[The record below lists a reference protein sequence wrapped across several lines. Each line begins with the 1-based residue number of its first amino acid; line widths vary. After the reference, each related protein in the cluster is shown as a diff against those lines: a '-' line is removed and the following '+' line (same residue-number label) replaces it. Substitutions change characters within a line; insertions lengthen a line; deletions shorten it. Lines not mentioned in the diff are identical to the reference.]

1 MKMITKIKSR
11 FTGDKAIV
19 LPMFILMISALFMS
33 FGANGALFDYDE
45 SIDGDLSNSPSGA
58 GNYFLIDTAGNNH
71 WSGSGS
77 AAFTPTSM
85 AIDLN
90 RFTFTLVDGLEIT
103 GVSFGLS
110 NTIIGNRS
118 QLEHAI
124 YYKPEPSSPREKKWN
139 TFYDNSGTAIGL
151 PVPPLTPEFPFEDG
165 EYSFYAQYWG
175 ADRSDVSWNWDL
187 EIITSST
194 LTVPEPSVL
203 ALMGLGL
210 AGLGF
215 ARRRKV

>member
-1 MKMITKIKSR
+1 MKMITKIKLR
-11 FTGDKAIV
+11 VTGDKAIA
-19 LPMFILMISALFMS
+19 LPMYILMISALFMS

-45 SIDGDLSNSPSGA
+45 AIDGDLSNSTSGN
-58 GNYFLIDTAGNNH
+58 GTHFLIDTAGSNH

-77 AAFTPTSM
+77 IVFTPTSI
-85 AIDLN
+85 AYDLN
-90 RFTFTLVDGLEIT
+90 RFAFTVVDGLEIT

-110 NTIIGNRS
+110 NASIGNRS

-124 YYKPEPSSPREKKWN
+124 YDVSEPPLWDKKWN

-151 PVPPLTPEFPFEDG
+151 PVPPLTPEYPFDDG
-165 EYSFYAQYWG
+165 DYLFYSQHWG
-175 ADRSDVSWNWDL
+175 ADRSDASWNWDL

-215 ARRRKV
+215 VRRRKV